1 MAIVLEGT
9 LQVSWFLE
17 AIEGRMV
24 GSLKEM
30 VINILNPR
38 EMLFAVFNI
47 VTRGMLTW
55 AGRRGP

>member
-24 GSLKEM
+24 GSLKEI
-30 VINILNPR
+30 VIETKGEPAIRFSANDSDAHL
-38 EMLFAVFNI
+38 
-47 VTRGMLTW
+47 
-55 AGRRGP
+55 GR